1 MVVWVKTSWHQ
12 RHIRGKN
19 EECGFILD
27 LLYVRYFEVSKTTSE
42 LKYDPNGEERVGP
55 NERNS

>member
-1 MVVWVKTSWHQ
+1 M
-12 RHIRGKN
+12 
-19 EECGFILD
+19 
-27 LLYVRYFEVSKTTSE
+27 RYFGVSKTTSE